1 MEGIITILLTVT
13 LCYISF
19 ALSFRKRKI
28 KTKTVSIPIP
38 KYNTSNFKE
47 EADKFFDRMG
57 DINEQ

>member
-19 ALSFRKRKI
+19 VLSSRKI

-47 EADKFFDRMG
+47 EADKFFDRMR
-57 DINEQ
+57 DINGQ